1 MAKDTVKKEEDK
13 KEISVQSLFNTY
25 VDDSHKRTYAIDI
38 PSKEV
43 RIYTTSHTMFTT
55 LLATEYLRRAEA
67 VKTQGKE
74 AFYDIVPFKG
84 LHVAT
89 NREAYKGTEQHYN
102 YETGI
107 LYKSTLPNA
116 EGPDHQTLILSNDPQ
131 YQVDSIPYVVAG
143 HCCTYNIHPDRGF
156 GESRIPMLSTETCL
170 DTGAEGPNYMA
181 YDRSTMINMSREFT
195 LKLQEAIN
203 EEFIMPE
210 AVDPYFVSNQ
220 AAVTAIKTINNPPT
234 IEE

>member
-1 MAKDTVKKEEDK
+1 MAEDIVKKEEDK

-25 VDDSHKRTYAIDI
+25 VDDSHRRTYAIDI
-38 PSKEV
+38 PSKGV

-67 VKTQGKE
+67 VKNGGQE
-74 AFYDIVPFKG
+74 AHYEITPFKG

-89 NREAYKGTEQHYN
+89 HREAYKKSSQHSD

-107 LYKSTLPNA
+107 LYKSTLPNEKDA
-116 EGPDHQTLILSNDPQ
+116 DHQTLILSNDPQ
-131 YQVDSIPYVVAG
+131 YQVDSVPYVVAG
-143 HCCTYNIHPDRGF
+143 HCCTYNIHPDRGY
-156 GESRIPMLSTETCL
+156 GESIIPMLSTETCL
-170 DTGAEGPNYMA
+170 DTGVEGPNYTAFDRDSMVKMA
-181 YDRSTMINMSREFT
+181 RDFT
-195 LKLQEAIN
+195 LNLQEKIN

-210 AVDPYFVSNQ
+210 VVDPYLVSNQ
-220 AAVTAIKTINNPPT
+220 AAATAIKTINNPPT